1 MSACRCHLIDYPAN
15 PPWDRCIA
23 CNAQMD
29 MLGRQERQMRETQR
43 SIDRMAETLAQA
55 TERRR

>member
-1 MSACRCHLIDYPAN
+1 MSSCRCHLIDYPAR
-15 PPWDRCIA
+15 PPWNRCIA

-29 MLGRQERQMRETQR
+29 FLGRQERQIEMTQR
-43 SIDRMAETLAQA
+43 GIERLAEILAQA